1 MLHPYELIT
10 RFTLDTTLTARIAA
24 VQMLT
29 KFDKEQY
36 LDNSTLDELDGR
48 ERHQATEYVQGIL
61 RRRSYLD
68 FLIGEFSSVPVE
80 ELELMFKNIIRLGMY
95 DLLFMDGTPDHAAIN
110 EPVEIAKNRIGQRS
124 GDMANAILRR
134 VQREMATLPK
144 PAMKDRTKLIATT
157 FSHPEWMVERYV
169 SRFGER
175 EAFQLMQAN
184 NHRPDYFLRVNE
196 LRTKPENFK
205 LRLEKSG
212 VEFEESDWLPGY
224 YKVHSVVEARTKGW
238 FEKGLCQV
246 QDIAAGFAPTI
257 LDPKPGEFVYDLCAA
272 PGTKTIVLSG
282 LMQNEGTI
290 VSVDI
295 SASRIAKIAE
305 NCEKYGADNV
315 KIQRADIIEER
326 FKLADAVLL
335 DAPCTGTGVLSKRA
349 DLRWKRTPQELA
361 DIIKKQAELLD
372 AAANM
377 VSKGGR
383 LVYSTCSIE
392 PEENMEQIHNFLK
405 EYDNFELQPLDDYLP
420 EEVLSEDGLSYQTY
434 PHKHHCDGH
443 FGVLL
448 KRIH

>member
-1 MLHPYELIT
+1 M
-10 RFTLDTTLTARIAA
+10 DTILTARFAA
-24 VQMLT
+24 VQVLT
-29 KFDKEQY
+29 IFDKENF
-36 LDNSTLDELDGR
+36 LDTVILDELDGR
-48 ERHQATEYVQGIL
+48 ERNQALEYVQGIL

-68 FLIGEFSSVPVE
+68 FLIGEFSSVPVD
-80 ELELMFKNIIRLGMY
+80 ELESLFKNIIRLGMY

-110 EPVEIAKNRIGQRS
+110 EPVEIAKTKISSRS

-134 VQREMATLPK
+134 VQREMAQLPK
-144 PAMKDRTKLIATT
+144 PAMKDRVKLIATT
-157 FSHPEWMVERYV
+157 FSHPEWLVDRYV
-169 SRFGER
+169 KSLGER

-184 NHRPDYFLRVNE
+184 NKRPDYYLRVNE

-212 VEFEESDWLPGY
+212 LEFEESEWLPGY
-224 YKVHSVVEARTKGW
+224 FKVHSVAEARNKGW
-238 FEKGLCQV
+238 FDKGLCQV

-257 LDPKPGEFVYDLCAA
+257 LNPQPGELVYDLCAA

-282 LMQNEGTI
+282 MMKNEGTI
-290 VSVDI
+290 LAVDI
-295 SASRIAKIAE
+295 SSNRITKIAE
-305 NCEKYGADNV
+305 NCEKFGADNV

-349 DLRWKRTPQELA
+349 DLRWKRTPEEL
-361 DIIKKQAELLD
+361 DVIIKKQAELLD

-392 PEENMEQIHNFLK
+392 PEENMEQIKSFLK
-405 EYDNFELQPLDDYLP
+405 EYDNFELQPLDDYLQ
-420 EEVLSEDGLSYQTY
+420 EEVLSEDRLSYQTY

>member
-1 MLHPYELIT
+1 M
-10 RFTLDTTLTARIAA
+10 DTQLTARFAA
-24 VQMLT
+24 VQVLT
-29 KFDKEQY
+29 HFEQDNF
-36 LDNSTLDELDGR
+36 LDTGIFDELDGR
-48 ERHQATEYVQGIL
+48 ERNQANEYVQGIL

-68 FLIGEFSSVPVE
+68 FLIGEFSSVPVD
-80 ELELMFKNIIRLGMY
+80 ELEFMFKNILRLGMY

-110 EPVEIAKNRIGQRS
+110 EPVEIAKTKISSRS

-134 VQREMATLPK
+134 VQREMAQLPK
-144 PAMKDRTKLIATT
+144 PAMKDRTKLVAVT

-169 SRFGER
+169 ARFGER

-184 NHRPDYFLRVNE
+184 NRRPDYFLRVNE

-224 YKVHSVVEARTKGW
+224 FKVHSVIEARTKGW
-238 FEKGLCQV
+238 FDKGLCQV

-257 LDPKPGEFVYDLCAA
+257 LDPQPGETVYDLCAA

-282 LMQNEGTI
+282 MMHNEGT
-290 VSVDI
+290 VLSVDI
-295 SASRIAKIAE
+295 NAKRMAKIAE
-305 NCEKYGADNV
+305 NCEKYGAENV

-349 DLRWKRTPQELA
+349 DLRWKRTQEELSELV
-361 DIIKKQAELLD
+361 KKQADLLA

-392 PEENMEQIHNFLK
+392 PEENMDQIHKFLK
-405 EYDNFELQPLDDYLP
+405 EYDNFELQPLGDYLP
-420 EEVLSEDGLSYQTY
+420 EEVLSEDGLSYQTF

>member
-1 MLHPYELIT
+1 M
-10 RFTLDTTLTARIAA
+10 DTILTARFAA
-24 VQMLT
+24 VQVLT
-29 KFDKEQY
+29 IFDKENF
-36 LDNSTLDELDGR
+36 LDTVILDELDGR
-48 ERHQATEYVQGIL
+48 ERNQALEYVQGIL

-68 FLIGEFSSVPVE
+68 FLIGEFSSVPVD
-80 ELELMFKNIIRLGMY
+80 ELESMFKNIIRLGMY

-110 EPVEIAKNRIGQRS
+110 EPVEIAKTKISSRS

-134 VQREMATLPK
+134 VQREMAQLPK
-144 PAMKDRTKLIATT
+144 PAMKDRVKLIATT
-157 FSHPEWMVERYV
+157 FSHPEWLVDRYV
-169 SRFGER
+169 KSLGER

-184 NHRPDYFLRVNE
+184 NKRPDYYLRVNE

-212 VEFEESDWLPGY
+212 LEFEESEWLPGY
-224 YKVHSVVEARTKGW
+224 FKVHSVAEARNKGW
-238 FEKGLCQV
+238 FDKGLCQV

-257 LDPKPGEFVYDLCAA
+257 LNPQPGELVYDLCAA

-282 LMQNEGTI
+282 MMKNEGTI
-290 VSVDI
+290 LAVDI
-295 SASRIAKIAE
+295 SSNRITKIAE
-305 NCEKYGADNV
+305 NCEKFGADNV

-349 DLRWKRTPQELA
+349 DLRWKRTPEEL
-361 DIIKKQAELLD
+361 DVIIKKQAELLD

-392 PEENMEQIHNFLK
+392 PEENMEQIKSFLK

-420 EEVLSEDGLSYQTY
+420 EEVLSEDRLSYQTY

>member
-1 MLHPYELIT
+1 
-10 RFTLDTTLTARIAA
+10 LDTILTARFAA
-24 VQMLT
+24 VQVLT
-29 KFDKEQY
+29 IFDKENF
-36 LDNSTLDELDGR
+36 LDTVILDELDGR
-48 ERHQATEYVQGIL
+48 ERNQALEYVQGIL

-68 FLIGEFSSVPVE
+68 FLIGEFSSVPVD
-80 ELELMFKNIIRLGMY
+80 ELESMFKNIIRLGMY

-110 EPVEIAKNRIGQRS
+110 EPVEIAKTKISSRS

-134 VQREMATLPK
+134 VQREMAQLPK
-144 PAMKDRTKLIATT
+144 PAMKDRVKLIATT
-157 FSHPEWMVERYV
+157 FSHPEWLVDRYV
-169 SRFGER
+169 KSLGER

-184 NHRPDYFLRVNE
+184 NKRPDYYLRVNE

-212 VEFEESDWLPGY
+212 LEFEESEWLPGY
-224 YKVHSVVEARTKGW
+224 FKVHSVAEARNKGW
-238 FEKGLCQV
+238 FDKGLCQV

-257 LDPKPGEFVYDLCAA
+257 LNPQPGELVYDLCAA

-282 LMQNEGTI
+282 MMKNEGTI
-290 VSVDI
+290 LAVDI
-295 SASRIAKIAE
+295 SSNRITKIAE
-305 NCEKYGADNV
+305 NCEKFGADNV

-349 DLRWKRTPQELA
+349 DLRWKRTPEEL
-361 DIIKKQAELLD
+361 DVIIKKQAELLD

-392 PEENMEQIHNFLK
+392 PEENMEQIKSFLK

-420 EEVLSEDGLSYQTY
+420 EEVLSEDKLSYQTY

>member
-1 MLHPYELIT
+1 M
-10 RFTLDTTLTARIAA
+10 DTQLTARFAA
-24 VQMLT
+24 VQVLT
-29 KFDKEQY
+29 HFDQDNF
-36 LDNSTLDELDGR
+36 LDTVLFDELDGR
-48 ERHQATEYVQGIL
+48 ERNQANEYVQGIL

-68 FLIGEFSSVPVE
+68 FLIGEFSSVPVD
-80 ELELMFKNIIRLGMY
+80 ELEFMFKNILRLGMY

-110 EPVEIAKNRIGQRS
+110 EPVEIAKTKISSRS

-134 VQREMATLPK
+134 VQREMAQLPK
-144 PAMKDRTKLIATT
+144 PAMKDRTKLVAVT

-169 SRFGER
+169 ARFGER

-184 NHRPDYFLRVNE
+184 NRRPDYFLRVNE

-212 VEFEESDWLPGY
+212 VEFEESEWLPGY
-224 YKVHSVVEARTKGW
+224 FKVHSVIEARTKGW
-238 FEKGLCQV
+238 FDKGLCQV

-257 LDPKPGEFVYDLCAA
+257 LDPQPGETVYDLCAA

-282 LMQNEGTI
+282 MMQNEGTI
-290 VSVDI
+290 LSVDI
-295 SASRIAKIAE
+295 SAKRIAKIAE

-326 FKLADAVLL
+326 FKLVDAVLL

-349 DLRWKRTPQELA
+349 DLRWKRTAEEL
-361 DIIKKQAELLD
+361 DEIVKKQAELLD

-392 PEENMEQIHNFLK
+392 PEENMDQIKKFLE

-448 KRIH
+448 KRIR

>member
-1 MLHPYELIT
+1 M
-10 RFTLDTTLTARIAA
+10 DTILTARFAA
-24 VQMLT
+24 VQVLT
-29 KFDKEQY
+29 IFDKENF
-36 LDNSTLDELDGR
+36 LDTVILDELDGR
-48 ERHQATEYVQGIL
+48 ERNQALEYVQGIL

-68 FLIGEFSSVPVE
+68 FLIGEFSSVPVD
-80 ELELMFKNIIRLGMY
+80 ELESMFKNIIRLGMY

-110 EPVEIAKNRIGQRS
+110 EPVEIAKTKISSRS

-134 VQREMATLPK
+134 VQREMAQLPK
-144 PAMKDRTKLIATT
+144 PAMKDRVKLIATT
-157 FSHPEWMVERYV
+157 FSHPEWLVDRYV
-169 SRFGER
+169 KSLGER

-184 NHRPDYFLRVNE
+184 NKRPDYYLRVNE

-212 VEFEESDWLPGY
+212 LEFEESEWLPGY
-224 YKVHSVVEARTKGW
+224 FKVHSVAEARNKGW
-238 FEKGLCQV
+238 FDKGLCQV

-257 LDPKPGEFVYDLCAA
+257 LNPQPGELVYDLCAA

-282 LMQNEGTI
+282 MMKNEGTI
-290 VSVDI
+290 LAVDI
-295 SASRIAKIAE
+295 SSNRITKIAE
-305 NCEKYGADNV
+305 NCEKFGADNV

-349 DLRWKRTPQELA
+349 DLRWKRTPEEL
-361 DIIKKQAELLD
+361 DVIIKKQAELLD

-392 PEENMEQIHNFLK
+392 PEENMEQIKSFLK

-420 EEVLSEDGLSYQTY
+420 EEVLSEDKLSYQTY